1 MSLDSGQVGTIG
13 AIAGP
18 AIALFNPVA
27 GLAVSAGFSL
37 LTAGAAAD
45 EQRELT
51 ALNIRKQRDAQEAN
65 EERQRRDNA
74 RVVGRFR
81 SRIASSG
88 FTTRG
93 SPIERLSDLVA
104 EQELSIQTDRFQ
116 ARQSS
121 EDLRIRGDFA
131 ARQTEAGGIASFAR
145 GLGRAGQ
152 TILGRIDAE
161 DLLAEL

>member
-1 MSLDSGQVGTIG
+1 MSLDSTQIGTIG

-18 AIALFNPVA
+18 VTALINPIA
-27 GLAVSAGFSL
+27 GLAVSSAFSL
-37 LTAGAAAD
+37 ATAGAAAD
-45 EQRELT
+45 EERELT
-51 ALNIRKQRDAQEAN
+51 ASNIRRQMDAQEAN

-93 SPIERLSDLVA
+93 SPIERLAGVVA
-104 EQELSIQTDRFQ
+104 DQELAIQTDRFH

-121 EDLRIRGDFA
+121 EDLRIRGEFT
-131 ARQTEAGGIASFAR
+131 ARQTEASGIAAFTS

-152 TILGRIDAE
+152 TLLGRIDAE
-161 DLLAEL
+161 DLLE

>member
-1 MSLDSGQVGTIG
+1 MSLDSSQTASIG
-13 AIAGP
+13 AIATP
-18 AIALFNPVA
+18 IATIFNPA
-27 GLAVSAGFSL
+27 LGLGVGAAFSF
-37 LTAGAAAD
+37 LTGSSAAD

-51 ALNIRKQRDAQEAN
+51 ARNIKIQMEAQRAN
-65 EERQRRDNA
+65 ELRKRRSDR
-74 RVVGRFR
+74 RVVGRIR
-81 SRIASSG
+81 QATASSG

-93 SPIERLSDLVA
+93 SPIERLASFVA